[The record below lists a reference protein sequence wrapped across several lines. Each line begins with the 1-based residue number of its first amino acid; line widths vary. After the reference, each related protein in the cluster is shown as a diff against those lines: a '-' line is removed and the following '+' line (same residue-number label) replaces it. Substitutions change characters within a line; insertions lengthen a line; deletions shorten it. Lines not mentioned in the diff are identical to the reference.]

1 MNFISKEIETELS
14 VLRERLDTTE
24 AGDARS
30 HVIGKL
36 LSELNHWLEEIE
48 VNKTKIQSTISEWEA
63 LLVEEDVE
71 SEDFES
77 EDFNFTEI
85 EEVSEEKSEWE

>member
-63 LLVEEDVE
+63 LLVEED
-71 SEDFES
+71 FES

>member
-1 MNFISKEIETELS
+1 MSFISKGIEKELS
-14 VLRERLDTTE
+14 MLRERLDTTE

-30 HVIGKL
+30 HVIGAF

-48 VNKTKIQSTISEWEA
+48 VNKTKIQSTISEWESI
-63 LLVEEDVE
+63 LVEEDV
-71 SEDFES
+71 ES